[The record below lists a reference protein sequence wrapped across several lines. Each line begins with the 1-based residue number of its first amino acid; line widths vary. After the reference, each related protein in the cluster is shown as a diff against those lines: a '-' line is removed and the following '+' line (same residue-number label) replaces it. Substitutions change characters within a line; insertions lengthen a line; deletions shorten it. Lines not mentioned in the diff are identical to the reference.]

1 MWLVKN
7 KKGKVLHEVKPSRFM
22 TAVHKAA
29 QIKEGT
35 VEAGNGCVLP
45 MSAEDLLKAIQEK
58 RDSYKVNRQASHN
71 RKIAKTGVNRWP
83 QRVTPDMDKVTEY
96 LQSRGMW
103 PKEA

>member
-7 KKGKVLHEVKPSRFM
+7 KNGKVLHEVKPSRFM

-45 MSAEDLLKAIQEK
+45 MSAEDLLKEIQEK

-71 RKIAKTGVNRWP
+71 VGLK
-83 QRVTPDMDKVTEY
+83 EL
-96 LQSRGMW
+96 LQTWIRLRSTCNLEECGLKKHERHD
-103 PKEA
+103 ASTV